1 MGRTGVKLVFPGLVV
16 AVLVASLIAAP
27 LLGVSA
33 SASDRTI
40 KVLNYSEYIDY
51 EVLRIFEDRYGIKVV
66 YDEYESAEEAWP
78 YLKAGGGGYD
88 VIIIAHSHV
97 KLAIEQGLVRKLDKT
112 LIPNLANLDPR
123 IASHPADPS
132 QDYAVPYMW
141 GTTGIAYVKGCVTEP
156 PRAWKEFLTKS
167 FMERYSGKV
176 SLLSEFS
183 EVVEAGMIA
192 LGIDP
197 SDRSS
202 WTKEN
207 IDKVVELIVGLKPY
221 LAGFYGASQ
230 YIPGLVNGELC
241 LAQAWNGDAL
251 IAADE
256 NPEVGYVAPEDGTL
270 FWVDYM
276 VIPRDAHDVEAA
288 HLFINFLLEPEI
300 AAMNL
305 KAVWYAPSIK
315 KSLLEPLARSD
326 PELREVLDNPL
337 VYPPSNTK
345 LIPSPVLDSE
355 MQSLVEDARSRILA
369 SQPSNLD
376 STLVIV
382 VGVVVLVVAAA
393 FLYRLSRGASR
404 S

>member
-1 MGRTGVKLVFPGLVV
+1 MKRAILAGVAVGLVIV
-16 AVLVASLIAAP
+16 AVLAP
-27 LLGVSA
+27 LVAAVLMGAAA

-51 EVLRIFEDRYGIKVV
+51 EVLRIFEERYGIKVV

-97 KLAIEQGLVRKLDKT
+97 KLAIEQGLVRKLDKSM
-112 LIPNLANLDPR
+112 IPNLSNLDPR
-123 IASHPADPS
+123 IASHPADPT

-141 GTTGIAYVKGCVTEP
+141 GTTGVAYVEGCVEEP
-156 PRAWKEFLTKS
+156 PSTWREFLSKS
-167 FMERYSGKV
+167 YLEKYSGKV

-192 LGIDP
+192 LGLDP
-197 SDRSS
+197 SKRSS
-202 WTKEN
+202 WTEEN
-207 IDKVVELIVGLKPY
+207 IDRVVELIVELKPY

-300 AAMNL
+300 AAMNI

-315 KSLLEPLARSD
+315 KELLEPLAEGD
-326 PELREVLDNPL
+326 EELREVLDNPL
-337 VYPPSNTK
+337 VYPPSNVK

-393 FLYRLSRGASR
+393 FLYRLSRGRAGG
-404 S
+404 